1 MKINVFLVCSIISA
15 FIACSSNSDDDE
27 EMDKGPENPMQVDD
41 KEEDKEDEIA
51 PFQLSDL
58 DSDLPSFVSVVDDT
72 PEGMEWVKVEAM
84 SDEFDSWD
92 DDKWFNSFWNYGNTP
107 VSMRSEN
114 SSVVDGKLNIQA
126 TLDEGSSQWF
136 QTARVHSKTKIS
148 YPMYTECSMKTSSI
162 SAFNT
167 FWLNNGDID
176 DRDEIDIVESN
187 ANPTP
192 ECSNQ
197 TTKPS
202 NYPWAPWDFPTQMN
216 SQYFI
221 AKNGVTERHED
232 NFDTRMLSDA
242 NPNKGKTWDETY
254 HIVGAWWKDARTVQF
269 YLNGEPAGVVTTN
282 QDFTRELELIFDL
295 WTSEECYLGGL
306 PQKEELNDDSK
317 NTMRVDWVRT
327 WKLEE
332 K

>member
-1 MKINVFLVCSIISA
+1 MKIYLIA
-15 FIACSSNSDDDE
+15 FFAITGLFFSCSSSSENGEEEKKEVKDPVKDDDKDTIE
-27 EMDKGPENPMQVDD
+27 
-41 KEEDKEDEIA
+41 
-51 PFQLSDL
+51 PFELSDL
-58 DSDLPSFVSVVDDT
+58 DPNLPSFVSVIDKT
-72 PEGMEWVKVEAM
+72 PEGKKWEKVEEM
-84 SDEFDSWD
+84 SDEFDAWD
-92 DDKWFNSFWNYGNTP
+92 EDKWFNSFWNYGNTP
-107 VSMRSEN
+107 VWMREEN
-114 SSVVDGKLNIQA
+114 SFVEDGKLCIKA
-126 TLDEGSSQWF
+126 TLRDDPSNWF
-136 QTARVHSKTKIS
+136 QTARVHSKTQIS

-176 DRDEIDIVESN
+176 NRDEIDVVENN

-192 ECSNQ
+192 ECSDQ

-202 NYPWAPWDFPTQMN
+202 NFPWTPWDFPTQMN

-221 AKNGVTERHED
+221 AKSGVTERHED

-242 NPNKGKTWDETY
+242 NPNKDKTWDETY

-269 YLNGEPAGVVTTN
+269 YLNGEEAGTVTTN
-282 QDFTRELELIFDL
+282 QDFTRDLELIFDM
-295 WTSEECYLGGL
+295 WTSTECYLGGL
-306 PQKEELNDDSK
+306 PQKEELNNDSK

-327 WKLEE
+327 WKLND